1 MATRDTSPP
10 DARPYVDSLIAR
22 AMNSRA
28 SDFHIEPIPTGY
40 QIRLRIDG
48 MLYTLDSINS
58 ELGEAMVNCMMV
70 MGKLVTY
77 RKDIPQEGRITFKL
91 EESRKLELRLAVMP
105 TVHGLRAVVRMP
117 ADLYQPQKLSDLMLP
132 PSVVNFLESFAH
144 ADNGLLAVVG
154 PAGSGKTTVIYTLLE
169 HMARTQPGLS
179 IVSLEDPIERT
190 LKGVTQIEI
199 KPQGQMDYHKALRSM
214 MRQDPQVL
222 FVGEVRDAET
232 ASITIQAALTGHR
245 LLCTM
250 HAGSPLAAFTRLLEM
265 GIQRYQIIS
274 SIYGLL
280 IQRLVRR
287 TVNGK
292 YSGRMPVAQFVR
304 MNDGIKQALVDDVS
318 TTTKL
323 EGAIQSSPGYFSL
336 KDYAAQLVARGY
348 TDQAEVQRVLGA
360 E

>member
-1 MATRDTSPP
+1 MT
-10 DARPYVDSLIAR
+10 
-22 AMNSRA
+22 SRA
-28 SDFHIEPIPTGY
+28 SDFHIEPTPNGY
-40 QIRLRIDG
+40 QLRLRVDG
-48 MLYTLDSINS
+48 MLFTLDSVNV

-77 RKDIPQEGRITFKL
+77 RKDIPQEGRITFNL
-91 EESRKLELRLAVMP
+91 EASRKLELRLAVMP

-117 ADLYQPQKLSDLMLP
+117 ADLYQPQRISELMLP
-132 PSVVNFLESFAH
+132 PSAVDFLEGFAH
-144 ADNGLLAVVG
+144 ADNGFMAVTG

-199 KPQGQMDYHKALRSM
+199 KPNGELDYHKALRSM

-222 FVGEVRDAET
+222 FVGEIRDAET

-250 HAGSPLAAFTRLLEM
+250 HAGTPLAAFTRLLEM
-265 GIQRYQIIS
+265 GVKRYQITS
-274 SIYGLL
+274 CVYGLL
-280 IQRLVRR
+280 NQRLVRR

-304 MNDGIKQALVDDVS
+304 MNNAIKQALVDDAS

-323 EGAIQSSPGYFSL
+323 EGAIQNSPGYFSL
-336 KDYAAQLVARGY
+336 QDYAAQLVARGY
-348 TDQAEVQRVLGA
+348 TDQAEVRRVLGD
-360 E
+360 